1 MAESFIIVQNLGQLK
16 DFGISRVSA
25 AIGVFDG
32 VHLGHQR
39 VLKELVGLAAESGS
53 VPVVI
58 TFYPH
63 PRSVLTPEKAPPLL
77 FPQREKAN
85 LIRRYGAKA
94 LVRIPFTKE
103 FASLSPDAFL
113 DQCLHFS
120 GVELKGLCVGSNWRF
135 GCRAAGTRE
144 DLQRRARRNAFLFRP
159 VDEVMFQRRI
169 VSSTAIR
176 GALAEGLLDLAS
188 GMLGRRYRLFGT
200 VVHGLGL
207 AGKVLDAATANLQL
221 EAGVLPPYGV
231 YAALAGVE
239 NAEDGPEEMRPAIV
253 SIGVAPTIRKEEHP
267 LPKVEVHLLEKTES
281 LYGKTLSVEL
291 VTRVRGEMKFDSVEA
306 LKTQIHADIA
316 VAAELLKGVQEHG

>member
-120 GVELKGLCVGSNWRF
+120 GVELKGLCAWTEWRF
-135 GCRAAGTRE
+135 WTGRSRPPRGWAAYT
-144 DLQRRARRNAFLFRP
+144 
-159 VDEVMFQRRI
+159 
-169 VSSTAIR
+169 
-176 GALAEGLLDLAS
+176 
-188 GMLGRRYRLFGT
+188 
-200 VVHGLGL
+200 
-207 AGKVLDAATANLQL
+207 
-221 EAGVLPPYGV
+221 
-231 YAALAGVE
+231 
-239 NAEDGPEEMRPAIV
+239 
-253 SIGVAPTIRKEEHP
+253 
-267 LPKVEVHLLEKTES
+267 
-281 LYGKTLSVEL
+281 
-291 VTRVRGEMKFDSVEA
+291 
-306 LKTQIHADIA
+306 
-316 VAAELLKGVQEHG
+316 